1 MKIPAIVIA
10 TLLITLLTGPVT
22 VMADIHD
29 DVSHLQTRWA
39 EVNYQLSGKVR
50 LTAFEQL
57 LKDAGEV
64 TGRYP
69 DRAEAWIWRGI
80 IQSTYAGARGGV
92 GALKF
97 AREARSSLE
106 TAIHLDDKA
115 LSGSAYTSL
124 GALYL
129 NVPGWPVGF
138 GDDDR
143 AEEFFK
149 KAIALDPRGIDSNYF
164 YGDYLLRKKRYDE
177 ARDYLLQARAA
188 APRSGRTLADAGR
201 QKEITEALAKI
212 PQIPSQ

>member
-1 MKIPAIVIA
+1 MKTPVYLVASLLAVLSLWNIA
-10 TLLITLLTGPVT
+10 AL
-22 VMADIHD
+22 ADVDD

-57 LKDAGEV
+57 LKEASEV
-64 TGRYP
+64 TDQYP
-69 DRAEAWIWRGI
+69 DRAEAWTWRGI

-97 AREARSSLE
+97 AKEARSSLE
-106 TAIHLDDKA
+106 MAIELDDTV
-115 LSGSAYTSL
+115 LSGSPYTSL

-138 GDDDR
+138 GDHDK
-143 AEEFFK
+143 AEQYFK
-149 KAIALDPRGIDSNYF
+149 KALVLDPRGIDSNYF
-164 YGDYLLRKKRYDE
+164 YGDYLRRKKRYDE
-177 ARDYLLQARAA
+177 ARNHLLQARAA
-188 APRSGRTLADAGR
+188 APRAGRVLADTGR

-212 PQIPSQ
+212 AAKTSQ